1 MDKIE
6 EYLLHE
12 FTKVLEKKNELELQ
26 LTIVKQDYEK
36 VLAAYK
42 AYKEKN

>member
-6 EYLLHE
+6 EYLFHE
-12 FTKVLEKKNELELQ
+12 YVKVLEKKSELELQ
-26 LTIVKQDYEK
+26 LTIVEKDYEK

>member
-6 EYLLHE
+6 EYLFHE
-12 FTKVLEKKNELELQ
+12 FCKVLEKKNELELQ